1 MSHFTT
7 ILQILKGL
15 DNLCV
20 IVMSLAAAPR
30 DRTELGALG
39 LAAAKFR
46 AEMLGGRGRR
56 AQLSGVTGTVCLQIL
71 GGVLTGIID

>member
-30 DRTELGALG
+30 DRTELCALG

-46 AEMLGGRGRR
+46 AEMLGGRGRSYQELR
-56 AQLSGVTGTVCLQIL
+56 GLALCLQIL

>member
-30 DRTELGALG
+30 DRTELCALG

-46 AEMLGGRGRR
+46 AEMLGGRGRSYQELR
-56 AQLSGVTGTVCLQIL
+56 GLYAFKYSAAC
-71 GGVLTGIID
+71 